1 MVAAACWS
9 VGVESNMGQA
19 FTNFRLV
26 FGINETYVIA
36 SVFFCLAENDIIYF
50 RPFIPRSHCPVL
62 ASRATHARKYLTGR
76 SSFVASS
83 RGIVFPKSRESM
95 PLWFD
100 AFCILINYP

>member
-36 SVFFCLAENDIIYF
+36 SVFFL
-50 RPFIPRSHCPVL
+50 S
-62 ASRATHARKYLTGR
+62 GR
-76 SSFVASS
+76 
-83 RGIVFPKSRESM
+83 E
-95 PLWFD
+95 
-100 AFCILINYP
+100 